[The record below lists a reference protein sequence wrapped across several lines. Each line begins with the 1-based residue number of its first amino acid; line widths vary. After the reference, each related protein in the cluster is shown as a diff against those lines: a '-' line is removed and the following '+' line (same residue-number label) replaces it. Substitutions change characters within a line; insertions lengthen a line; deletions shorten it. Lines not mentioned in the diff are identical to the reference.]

1 MSMTHEL
8 LEPFTRAWLAR
19 ELAVEGPAL
28 TSLPIEEARLLMRQG
43 QGETPTDERLVIRRL
58 HSPEMDFYL
67 LRPAGE
73 VGELPVLVYLH
84 GGGWVLGDFETHKRL
99 VQELTLAVGCA
110 VVFPEYPLAPEAPF
124 PAALEATYAF
134 LRWIVLHGPMLKL
147 DIRRMALAG
156 DSSGGNLA
164 SVLAVLAA
172 QRRGPAV
179 CFQALL
185 YPVMGC
191 DFTLESYSQ
200 FGSGFFLDASLMEW
214 FWHQYVPNQEDR
226 RNPRAC
232 PLLAPVE
239 ALAGAAPALVI
250 TAECDILRDEGEAY
264 ARRLA
269 EAGVPT
275 TAWRALGTVHSFL
288 LANGLARSA
297 PAMSAFHLLTSQLKT
312 ALRGASLFAG
322 ERSEQ

>member
-1 MSMTHEL
+1 
-8 LEPFTRAWLAR
+8 
-19 ELAVEGPAL
+19 
-28 TSLPIEEARLLMRQG
+28 
-43 QGETPTDERLVIRRL
+43 
-58 HSPEMDFYL
+58 MDFYL

-73 VGELPVLVYLH
+73 KGELPMLVYLH

-124 PAALEATYAF
+124 PAAVEATLAF
-134 LRWIVLHGPMLKL
+134 LEWIVLHGPKLKL
-147 DIRRMALAG
+147 DISRIALAG

-164 SVLAVLAA
+164 TVLAVLAA
-172 QRRGPAV
+172 QRGSPAI

-185 YPVMGC
+185 YPVAGC
-191 DFTLESYSQ
+191 DSRLESYSQ
-200 FGSGFFLDASLMEW
+200 FGGGFFLDTSLMEW
-214 FWHQYVPNQEDR
+214 FWHQYVPNERDR
-226 RNPRAC
+226 QNPRAC
-232 PLLAPVE
+232 PLLTPVE

-269 EAGVPT
+269 EAGVRT

-297 PAMSAFHLLTSQLKT
+297 PAMSAFQLLASQLKT
-312 ALRGASLFAG
+312 ALRAKNLL
-322 ERSEQ
+322 